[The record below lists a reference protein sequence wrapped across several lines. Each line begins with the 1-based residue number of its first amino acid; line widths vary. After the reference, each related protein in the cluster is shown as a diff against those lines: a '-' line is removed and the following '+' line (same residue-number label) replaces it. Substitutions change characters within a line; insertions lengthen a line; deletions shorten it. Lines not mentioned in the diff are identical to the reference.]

1 MRINKTFKRFIKEQN
16 KYPDFMR
23 WAKLFSK
30 RYDIKGEII
39 ITDPIEHFDTY
50 IQMWES
56 FIESNSTINEY
67 SKFITDKI
75 IGRDENFKLFEKF
88 LTEKHSEQIF
98 TQYLS
103 NINMAFIH
111 TQMGYFKDNE
121 EFKALNIKVNE
132 SDKIDTVKNLSY
144 SGYLFFGFE
153 WAYSPQGHE
162 YWSAIHKEWL
172 KYIDNYVEKLN

>member
-1 MRINKTFKRFIKEQN
+1 MRVNKTFKRFIKEQN
-16 KYPDFMR
+16 KYPDFIR
-23 WAKLFSK
+23 WVKFLCKKYNS
-30 RYDIKGEII
+30 KGELRII
-39 ITDPIEHFDTY
+39 DPIKYFGTY

-56 FIESNSTINEY
+56 FKDSNSTINEY
-67 SKFITDKI
+67 TKFITDKI

-88 LTEKHSEQIF
+88 LTENYSKQIF

-103 NINMAFIH
+103 NINTKFIYAQ
-111 TQMGYFKDNE
+111 TGYYKDNK
-121 EFKALNIKVNE
+121 EFQALNIKVNE

-172 KYIDNYVEKLN
+172 KYMDDYIEKLN

>member
-1 MRINKTFKRFIKEQN
+1 MRVNKTFKRFIKEQN

-30 RYDIKGEII
+30 KTNTKGEMII
-39 ITDPIEHFDTY
+39 IDPIEYFGTY
-50 IQMWES
+50 VQMWES
-56 FIESNSTINEY
+56 FKDSNSTINEY
-67 SKFITDKI
+67 TKFITDKI

-88 LTEKHSEQIF
+88 LTEKHSKQIF
-98 TQYLS
+98 AQYLS

-121 EFKALNIKVNE
+121 EFQALHIKINNA
-132 SDKIDTVKNLSY
+132 DKIDTVKNLSY

-153 WAYSPQGHE
+153 WSFSPQGHE
-162 YWSAIHKEWL
+162 YWSAIHKEWI
-172 KYIDNYVEKLN
+172 KYMDDYIEKLN

>member
-1 MRINKTFKRFIKEQN
+1 MRVNKTFKRFIKEQN

-30 RYDIKGEII
+30 KYNAKGEMR

-75 IGRDENFKLFEKF
+75 IGKDENFKLFEKF
-88 LTEKHSEQIF
+88 LTEKHSKEIF
-98 TQYLS
+98 EQYLS
-103 NINMAFIH
+103 NINMKFIH
-111 TQMGYFKDNE
+111 TQMGYYEDNE
-121 EFKALNIKVNE
+121 EFQALHIKINNK
-132 SDKIDTVKNLSY
+132 DKIDTVKNLSY

-153 WAYSPQGHE
+153 WSYSPQGHE

-172 KYIDNYVEKLN
+172 KYMDDYIEKLN